1 MSINS
6 PGGSYVVQG
15 WENVPVIG
23 HGLAPCNRFLPTG
36 PHCSVRGAQIQSAGL
51 LAVTRSD

>member
-23 HGLAPCNRFLPTG
+23 HGLAPCNHFLPTG
-36 PHCSVRGAQIQSAGL
+36 PQCSVRGAQIQSAGL

>member
-1 MSINS
+1 MSSNS
-6 PGGSYVVQG
+6 PGGSYL
-15 WENVPVIG
+15 G
-23 HGLAPCNRFLPTG
+23 HGLAPCNHFLPTG